1 MRPVPRYATVSNI
14 DENHINSTDVT
25 FIEKNTSERKQ
36 FHEEAFSATD
46 ELYILVQLNNLTAR
60 TAISKLFSRLQ
71 YLILV
76 FVIVI

>member
-25 FIEKNTSERKQ
+25 FIEKNTSDRKQ

-46 ELYILVQLNNLTAR
+46 EMYILVQLNTWQHELL
-60 TAISKLFSRLQ
+60 SQSS
-71 YLILV
+71 LV
-76 FVIVI
+76 GYGN